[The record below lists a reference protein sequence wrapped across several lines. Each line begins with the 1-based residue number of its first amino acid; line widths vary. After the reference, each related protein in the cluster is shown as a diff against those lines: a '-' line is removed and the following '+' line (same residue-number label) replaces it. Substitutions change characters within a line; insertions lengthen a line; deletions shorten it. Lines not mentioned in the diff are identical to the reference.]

1 MIIKEFKKKKNNEY
15 ELIFNNNQTIY
26 LYDDIILKY
35 QLLINKEI
43 TSNELKKIIKE
54 NDRLEAYYK
63 AVKYLNI
70 KMRSILEVKKYL
82 SKLKY
87 DLKIIDSTIKKLI
100 EENYLNDLKFTESYI
115 NDQYNLTNNGPGRI
129 KYNLIKLGI
138 EEKNIII
145 DKDFNEKINH
155 LISKKIN
162 TNRKLST
169 NALRNNI
176 INYLISLG
184 YPKEDFIDKLENIN
198 NNDASFIKKDY
209 DRLLTKYKNKYD
221 NVKLK
226 LVLKDKLYQKGYQIE
241 DINDIIN

>member
-115 NDQYNLTNNGPGRI
+115 NDQYNLTNNGPGKI